1 MKKIND
7 RSNTIENLDEFL
19 EACDNGLINDGSYLC
34 NKKTVKGSSYRLNR
48 HEPDFIA
55 FVVSEAKKLCYV
67 VELKDGDNFDT
78 KKSAAE
84 RKMLE
89 IFVNH
94 VAPKIQFATK
104 FYICCFNQPDKEKVV
119 IGFKKV
125 FSED

>member
-78 KKSAAE
+78 KKSAADSLTSSISLRLPLKYSARYSSICSPNLPC
-84 RKMLE
+84 RK
-89 IFVNH
+89 
-94 VAPKIQFATK
+94 T
-104 FYICCFNQPDKEKVV
+104 
-119 IGFKKV
+119 
-125 FSED
+125 